1 MQGAVCGMGWG
12 LSMYQIRTVGRKYVL
27 KVDEYIGTI
36 RIILDSA
43 IGKFGDGGRGGGG
56 GGFPEFSGA
65 IGGSAG
71 GRHVS
76 SSWN

>member
-1 MQGAVCGMGWG
+1 M
-12 LSMYQIRTVGRKYVL
+12 L
-27 KVDEYIGTI
+27 KLDEYIGTI
-36 RIILDSA
+36 RMILDSA